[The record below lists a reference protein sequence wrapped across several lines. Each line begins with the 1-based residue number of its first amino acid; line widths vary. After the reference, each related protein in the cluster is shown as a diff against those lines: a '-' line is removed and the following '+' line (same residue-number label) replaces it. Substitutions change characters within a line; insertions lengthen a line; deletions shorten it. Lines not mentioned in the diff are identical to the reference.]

1 MSKALFLLGCIPTR
15 ILLFYIAYL
24 FSNSCEKKQ
33 GLKNLFSLFTLMI
46 GISFIVIYLNGW
58 RKTGIETEGR
68 LIWWND
74 IRPLHGF
81 MFITFSL
88 LNFLNFKYSWIFLA
102 LDVIIGLISF
112 FYHYYLRI

>member
-1 MSKALFLLGCIPTR
+1 
-15 ILLFYIAYL
+15 
-24 FSNSCEKKQ
+24 
-33 GLKNLFSLFTLMI
+33 MI
-46 GISFIVIYLNGW
+46 GLSFIIIYLNGW
-58 RKTGIETEGR
+58 RKTGLETEGR

-81 MFITFSL
+81 MFIIFSL

-102 LDVIIGLISF
+102 LDLIIGLIAF

>member
-1 MSKALFLLGCIPTR
+1 MSKSLFLLGCIPAR
-15 ILLFYIAYL
+15 IFLVYIAYL
-24 FSNSCEKKQ
+24 LCEKK

-46 GISFIVIYLNGW
+46 GLSFIIIYLNGW
-58 RKTGIETEGR
+58 RKTGLETEGR

-74 IRPLHGF
+74 IRPLHGVI
-81 MFITFSL
+81 FITFSL

-102 LDVIIGLISF
+102 LDVIIGLIAF

>member
-1 MSKALFLLGCIPTR
+1 MSKTLFLLGCIPTR
-15 ILLFYIAYL
+15 IFLVYIAYFL
-24 FSNSCEKKQ
+24 CFSFEKQQIKT
-33 GLKNLFSLFTLMI
+33 LFSLFTLMI
-46 GISFIVIYLNGW
+46 GLSFIVIYLNGW

-68 LIWWND
+68 IIWWNH

-102 LDVIIGLISF
+102 LDVIIGLIAF
-112 FYHYYLRI
+112 FYNYYLRI